1 MCRIPC
7 VIGTVSYTHL
17 DVYKRQGC
25 REPVWRYSG
34 NPIIQRDAIPTSNS
48 IFNSAV
54 APFRGGFAGIFRC
67 DSRAVEMNIHAGFSE
82 DGLRWRISPQAIRF
96 QGGGEAA
103 RYEYCLLYTSR
114 CV

>member
-1 MCRIPC
+1 MSKLIGAALPNIPWQDC
-7 VIGTVSYTHL
+7 PP
-17 DVYKRQGC
+17 GC